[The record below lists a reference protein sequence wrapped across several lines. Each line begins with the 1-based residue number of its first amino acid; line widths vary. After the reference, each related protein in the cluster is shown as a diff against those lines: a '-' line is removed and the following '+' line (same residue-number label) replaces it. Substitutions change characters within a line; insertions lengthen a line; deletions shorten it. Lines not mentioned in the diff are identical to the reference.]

1 MVEGKLKIN
10 NVEYDMESLSDEAK
24 ALVNSLRFT
33 ENELTRA
40 EALVAVLKTAH
51 SRYSDD
57 LAKAVEGQKEEMFTS

>member
-1 MVEGKLKIN
+1 MAEGKLKLN
-10 NVEYDMESLSDEAK
+10 NVEYDMESLSDQAK

-33 ENELTRA
+33 ESELARA

-57 LAKAVEGQKEEMFTS
+57 LAKAVEGEKEELFTS